1 MGRDPPY
8 FTLLRPLAPG
18 RSRPHGGAPGREGVE
33 AGAEGEGEGEG
44 EGGGRWRR
52 RPRKVRPDGAAG
64 ELAGASPGEGGA
76 GGCGIER
83 LTDCQCACV
92 CVCMCLC
99 VRARACET
107 AKAVCDDVS
116 VRDFT
121 TESLGATVS

>member
-8 FTLLRPLAPG
+8 FTLLLPLAPG

-33 AGAEGEGEGEG
+33 AGAEGEG
-44 EGGGRWRR
+44 GGRWRR

-64 ELAGASPGEGGA
+64 ELAGAWPGEGGA

-92 CVCMCLC
+92 CVC
-99 VRARACET
+99 VRARAR
-107 AKAVCDDVS
+107 V
-116 VRDFT
+116 
-121 TESLGATVS
+121 